1 MITLSGCDFMP
12 RMQQLLLWEE
22 PPEPEQ
28 AQLPPPFTVEQSCE
42 AGPLLSV
49 TAGSQPLPDV
59 ADSAEL
65 AAVEQECDF
74 TPPKFQPLKAA
85 IDAGVFGITGAGP
98 IEPDE
103 NDVAALT
110 QEHSHELI
118 TTLVEMG
125 VLEDAL
131 RSGIDP
137 RSGRM
142 PRTSEAGERLAERCR
157 SELHTLKSKYGDMLA
172 AFVEGFG
179 PDAGNKLDDWARE
192 QVAGTPGRLPYDPGH
207 PWHYYWAGDGAEPL
221 PLEQIPPADDAGR
234 CLEHH
239 LPKNPAKR
247 RARMH
252 ELLGSETQRLDEDRR
267 RYNEVVARGTEA
279 LSRFD
284 RDIAYGGNDELAIAS
299 TIALKYNH
307 IRIGLGRVRWLR
319 EQLGHEHRASPAV
332 DRDRRDRNRPV
343 IV

>member
-1 MITLSGCDFMP
+1 MP
-12 RMQQLLLWEE
+12 RMQQLRLWEE
-22 PPEPEQ
+22 LSESEQ
-28 AQLPPPFTVEQSCE
+28 VRLPPLSAAEPPGDP
-42 AGPLLSV
+42 GPLLDV

-59 ADSAEL
+59 TGGGELAEL
-65 AAVEQECDF
+65 ELEPAT
-74 TPPKFQPLKAA
+74 TPPKFQPLRAA
-85 IDAGVFGITGAGP
+85 IDAGVFGITDSGP

-103 NDVAALT
+103 HDDAALT

-118 TTLVEMG
+118 TTLVEIG

-137 RSGRM
+137 RTGRL
-142 PRTSEAGERLAERCR
+142 PRTPEAGERLAEHCR
-157 SELHTLKSKYGDMLA
+157 SELHTLQSKYGDMLA

-179 PDAGNKLDDWARE
+179 PDAGKTLDEWARE
-192 QVAGTPGRLPYDPGH
+192 RVAGTPARMPYDPGH

-221 PLEQIPPADDAGR
+221 PLEQIPPADDAER

-252 ELLGSETQRLDEDRR
+252 ELLGSETRRLDEDCR
-267 RYNEVVARGTEA
+267 RYDEVVTRGAEA
-279 LSRFD
+279 LSPFD

-299 TIALKYNH
+299 TIALKYNQ

-319 EQLGHEHRASPAV
+319 GQLGHEHHAAHAADHNPPPKSAGHRAAGLY
-332 DRDRRDRNRPV
+332 
-343 IV
+343 